1 MVICPEGKI
10 KAEIQEGGEVGSVLG
25 LEMDD
30 SDSCSQD
37 LVTVSVEGKGRSSHS
52 VSACTDATYWGVSNM
67 TGTCNTTQTVWNSLK
82 LIFAS
87 I

>member
-10 KAEIQEGGEVGSVLG
+10 KAEIQEGGEEGSVLG
-25 LEMDD
+25 LETDD
-30 SDSCSQD
+30 SESCSQD

-52 VSACTDATYWGVSNM
+52 VSARTDATYWGVSNM
-67 TGTCNTTQTVWNSLK
+67 MGTCNTTQAVWNSLK

-87 I
+87 F